1 VRLAVIKHAAA
12 GFDIDQPGKDSFNI
26 RRAGV
31 EQTLLVGG
39 SELALIE
46 RWRTEPPLADVIARH
61 VRRDVDL
68 VITEGY
74 KREPHPKIEVAR
86 RAISEEL
93 ISPDDQLV
101 AVVCDFEPHTAAPIF
116 GLGEAEAVADL
127 VMRKFLAR

>member
-1 VRLAVIKHAAA
+1 LRLAVIKHAAA
-12 GFDIDQPGKDSFNI
+12 GFEIDQPGKDSFNI

-39 SELALIE
+39 GNLALME
-46 RWRTEPPLADVIARH
+46 RWQAEPPLADVIERH
-61 VRRDVDL
+61 VRRDVDV

-93 ISPDDQLV
+93 VSPDGELI
-101 AVVCDFEPHTAAPIF
+101 AVVCDFAPRTTAPVF
-116 GLGEAEAVADL
+116 GLGEAPAVADL
-127 VMRKFLAR
+127 LMRQVLGR